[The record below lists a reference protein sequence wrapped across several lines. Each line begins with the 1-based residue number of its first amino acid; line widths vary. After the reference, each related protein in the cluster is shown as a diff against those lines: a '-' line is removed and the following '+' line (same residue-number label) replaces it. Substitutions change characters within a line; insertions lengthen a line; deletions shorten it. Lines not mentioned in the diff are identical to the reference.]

1 MVTAWLA
8 KKLSAPYQQCDQH
21 VKILILTQYYLPE
34 TGAPQNRLSSLAE
47 HLQSFGAEVE
57 VLTALPNY
65 PKQEIYPGYE
75 KKLYSTEKINGIT
88 VHRCKLFV
96 SKKKGLYYR
105 LANYFSFTMNAWRNA
120 RKKVVKP
127 DVIICESPPL
137 FLGITAVMLKR
148 KWACKL
154 IFNVSDLW
162 PESAEKM
169 GIIKNKLII
178 HRSYKLAKWIYK
190 NSELISGQTK
200 GILQAIDEMI
210 PGKKL
215 FWFPNGVDDTHF
227 LPSLKNNSYKKE
239 NIFQLLYAGILGHA
253 QGLEVILNAA
263 KKLEKIHDIQFRII
277 GDGPEKEKLHNL
289 KDVLS
294 LQNVTFIPNK
304 PRDFVLAKIETCDAY
319 IVPLKKLD
327 LFKGAIPSKL
337 FEPLAFSKPILLGVD
352 GEART
357 LFIDEGKTGLYFEPE
372 NADALANAILELYD
386 NAEMKKTLGENGKAY
401 VLKNF
406 DRRKIAEKFYTQML
420 ALVDSK

>member
-1 MVTAWLA
+1 MVMGGQA
-8 KKLSAPYQQCDQH
+8 KKLSVHYQQCDQH

-47 HLQSFGAEVE
+47 HLQSYGAEVE

-75 KKLYSTEKINGIT
+75 KKLYSSETINGIL

-96 SKKKGLYYR
+96 SRKKGLYHR
-105 LANYFSFTMNAWRNA
+105 LANYFSFTFNAWRNA
-120 RKKVVKP
+120 RKKITKP
-127 DVIICESPPL
+127 GIIICESPPL

-154 IFNVSDLW
+154 VFNVSDLW

-169 GIIKNKLII
+169 GIIKNKWII

-200 GILQAIDEMI
+200 GILTAIEAMM

-227 LPSLKNNSYKKE
+227 LPTMQPGTMSEEKNFE
-239 NIFQLLYAGILGHA
+239 LLYAGILGHA
-253 QGLEVILNAA
+253 QGLEVILYAA
-263 KKLEKIHDIQFRII
+263 KKLEKFEDIQFTII
-277 GDGPEKEKLHNL
+277 GDGPEKEKLFHL
-289 KDVLS
+289 KETLS
-294 LQNVTFIPNK
+294 LQHVTFIPNK
-304 PRDFVLAKIETCDAY
+304 PRDFVLAKVEACNAY

-337 FEPLAFSKPILLGVD
+337 FEPLAFCKPILLGVD
-352 GEART
+352 GEARE
-357 LFIDEGKTGLYFEPE
+357 LFIGEGKTGLYFEPE
-372 NADALANAILELYD
+372 NADALANAILKLYD
-386 NAEMKKTLGENGKAY
+386 DPELQKTLGESGKAY

-406 DRRKIAEKFYTQML
+406 DRRKIAEKFYTEL
-420 ALVDSK
+420 KALFDSK